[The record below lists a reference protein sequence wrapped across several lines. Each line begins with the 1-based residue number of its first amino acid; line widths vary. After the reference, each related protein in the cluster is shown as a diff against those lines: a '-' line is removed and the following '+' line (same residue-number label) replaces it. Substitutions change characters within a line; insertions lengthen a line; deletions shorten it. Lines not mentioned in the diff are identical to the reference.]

1 MENPIQS
8 CDECRN
14 HQRKATGHLI
24 TSSARYRRDG
34 GIVRLICFVVLG
46 SPGSRA
52 DYFRTCNGL
61 NLRTTLSRAELPS
74 ANNPLVY
81 PGAQGE

>member
-14 HQRKATGHLI
+14 HQRKATGRLI
-24 TSSARYRRDG
+24 TSSARYRTDG

-52 DYFRTCNGL
+52 DCFRTCNGL
-61 NLRTTLSRAELPS
+61 NLRTTTHGSSPAWV
-74 ANNPLVY
+74 ANP
-81 PGAQGE
+81 